1 MTSTTNDGIV
11 EVRITDRQRLL
22 AVFASCFGWSLDLF
36 DLFILLYVAPV
47 IGKLFFP
54 SDHPTLSLA
63 AVYASFTVTLLM
75 RPVGSAIFGSYAD
88 RHGRKAAMF
97 TAVSGVGLVTASFG
111 LLPTLAQAGFI
122 APIAFLLLRLVQGI
136 FVGGVVATTHTVG
149 TESVPAKWRGA
160 VSGLVGGGGAGLGAL
175 LASLSFFVASS
186 IFSGPDFEVWGWR
199 VMFFS
204 GIISSVLG
212 LFVFK
217 FLEESPVWLAARA
230 RRAATGS
237 VVKSPLG
244 QLFSGASR
252 NVLLVNLLVTAG
264 AGSAY
269 YVTSGYLP
277 SFLKLINKI
286 PNSSASMILIGS
298 ALVATISGPLIGFIS
313 DLIGR
318 RSTFIAVGLPALV
331 LLPLIYL
338 AMAKTQDIQTIAL
351 YAFAISFFGNAVLAP
366 VPIFLNERFPTAL
379 RASGTGLSWNIGFA
393 LGGMMPTFVSLASG
407 ETANIPSVLAI
418 FCVGACALFVVGAIA
433 AGETKGTKLSD

>member
-1 MTSTTNDGIV
+1 MTTATDIAADVQVTN
-11 EVRITDRQRLL
+11 RQRLM

-47 IGKLFFP
+47 MGKLFFP

-97 TAVSGVGLVTASFG
+97 TAVGGVGIVTAAFG
-111 LLPTLAQAGFI
+111 FLPTLAQAGLI
-122 APIAFLLLRLVQGI
+122 APIAFLVLRLIQGV

-149 TESVPAKWRGA
+149 TESVPPQWRGA

-175 LASLSFFVASS
+175 LASLALWFSS
-186 IFSGPDFEVWGWR
+186 SLYPGAEFEVMGWR
-199 VMFFS
+199 VMFFC
-204 GIISSVLG
+204 GILSSILG
-212 LFVFK
+212 LVILRY
-217 FLEESPVWLAARA
+217 LEESPVWLASKA
-230 RRAATGS
+230 RRANTS
-237 VVKSPLG
+237 SDKRSPIA
-244 QLFSGASR
+244 QLFSGAHR
-252 NVLLVNLLVTAG
+252 KVLLVNLLVTAG

-277 SFLKLINKI
+277 TFLKLINKI

-298 ALVATISGPLIGFIS
+298 ALIATVTGPFIGYLS
-313 DLIGR
+313 DRIGR
-318 RSTFIAVGLPALV
+318 RGAFLAVGVPALV
-331 LLPLIYL
+331 LLPWMYL
-338 AMAKTQDIQTIAL
+338 QMAETQNITAIAY

-393 LGGMMPTFVSLASG
+393 FGGMMPTFVSLASG
-407 ETANIPSVLAI
+407 TTVNIPMSLASSLL
-418 FCVGACALFVVGAIA
+418 FRSLRALPGRRS
-433 AGETKGTKLSD
+433 GGRRNKGDRAP